1 VNGEA
6 RSRRE
11 TLRLAALGAGAIAA
25 AGLARPALAGA
36 QAADD
41 EDLRDF
47 LVGAISL
54 EQLAVLAYSTA
65 AREGDTD
72 IGPTLETFRDQEQAH
87 ANALRQ
93 ALDTLGFDLPD
104 APDSATDTGAFEDV
118 DGLASQQSERLLDLL
133 DELGGLSSPRRYLE
147 YLARLEDEQLTYYTS
162 EGPAVDSV
170 DLTTTSAEIAG
181 CQAQHSVVLLTELG
195 RTEAEAAAAPAK
207 TALDAV
213 PATSPGQ

>member
-11 TLRLAALGAGAIAA
+11 TLRLAALGAITA
-25 AGLARPALAGA
+25 AGLARPARAGA
-36 QAADD
+36 QAAGD

-54 EQLAVLAYSTA
+54 EQLAVLGYSTA
-65 AREGDTD
+65 ARQGDTD

-118 DGLASQQSERLLDLL
+118 DGLDSEQSERLLDLL
-133 DELGGLSSPRRYLE
+133 DELGGLSSPRQYLE
-147 YLARLEDEQLTYYTS
+147 YLAGLEDEQLIYYAS

-213 PATSPGQ
+213 PAASSGQ

>member
-1 VNGEA
+1 MSGEA

-11 TLRLAALGAGAIAA
+11 ALRLAALGAGAIAA
-25 AGLARPALAGA
+25 AGFARPALAGA
-36 QAADD
+36 QAAGD

-65 AREGDTD
+65 ARQGDTD
-72 IGPTLETFRDQEQAH
+72 IGPTLEAFRDQEQAH

-118 DGLASQQSERLLDLL
+118 DGLDSAQSERLLDLL
-133 DELGGLSSPRRYLE
+133 DELGGLSSPRQYLK

-162 EGPAVDSV
+162 EGPVVDSV

-207 TALDAV
+207 RALDAV
-213 PATSPGQ
+213 PAASSGQ